1 MRRQIRFLALLLLV
15 ALALLSGIV
24 ISMGPWD
31 QRSTTIKLDVNQRF
45 QTIDGWAVYPR
56 YWEDDKVENRF
67 NRSYEPHT
75 EAVSRVLV
83 DDVGINAVRIEIW
96 SGLENPVD
104 YWIGHYQGRLSYTE
118 YKTLRYEK
126 VNDNED
132 PYTANLAG
140 FQFSKFDHRME
151 SMVLPIKRALE
162 ARGEKMYV
170 NVCYVDFGLGGKA
183 RQGSLSHADNPEE
196 FAEFVLVFFTRLR
209 DRYGIEPD
217 SFEVI
222 LEPDNTM
229 RWRGREIGRGLVA
242 VARRL
247 EANGFKPEYVAPS
260 AASMGNGIRYF
271 DEMVKVPGV
280 LGNLGTFAYH
290 RYGKQRTSLVEEIQA
305 RARKHGLKTAML
317 EYLDGDIDVLLEDL
331 VVGYVSSWQQWAAA
345 GKSEWG
351 GSKSFY
357 VFVDDSN
364 PNNVQVSVSGLSRH
378 LAQVFPFVRRGAVRI
393 AAISDNAAVTSAA
406 FINRDGG
413 QVVILRARDA
423 AGPVRIAGLAA
434 GRYVARFVG
443 NDRRAEDRPLIATHA
458 GETLTL
464 ELNRPGVLTVYSVR
478 SE

>member
-1 MRRQIRFLALLLLV
+1 MSLHWW
-15 ALALLSGIV
+15 
-24 ISMGPWD
+24 GP
-31 QRSTTIKLDVNQRF
+31 TTIMLDADRRF

-56 YWEDDKVENRF
+56 YWEDDKVQDRF
-67 NRSYEPHT
+67 DRSFERHT
-75 EAVSRVLV
+75 EEVSKVLV
-83 DDVGINAVRIEIW
+83 DEAGINAVRVEIW

-104 YWIGHYQGRLSYTE
+104 HWIGHYEGRSSYTE

-126 VNDNED
+126 VNDNDD
-132 PYTANLAG
+132 PYTANPAG

-151 SMVLPIKRALE
+151 TMVLPIKRALE

-170 NVCYVDFGLGGKA
+170 NVCYVDFGLRGKA

-196 FAEFVLVFFTRLR
+196 FAEFVLVFFKRLR
-209 DRYGIEPD
+209 DKYGIEPD

-222 LEPDNTM
+222 LEPDNTTQ
-229 RWRGREIGRGLVA
+229 WRGREIGRGLVS

-280 LGNLGTFAYH
+280 LQKLGTFAYH
-290 RYGKQRTSLVEEIQA
+290 RYGKQGTSLVEEIQA

-331 VVGYVSSWQQWAAA
+331 LVGHVSSWQQWAAA

-364 PNNVQVSVSGLSRH
+364 PSNVRISVSDLSLH
-378 LAQVFPFVRRGAVRI
+378 LAQVFRFVRRGAVRI
-393 AAISDNAAVTSAA
+393 GAISDNAAVISAA

-413 QVVILRARDA
+413 QVVILRARE
-423 AGPVRIAGLAA
+423 AGGSVRIAGLAA
-434 GRYVARFVG
+434 GRYAARFVD
-443 NDRRAEDRPLIATHA
+443 NDRRAEDRPPIAINA

-464 ELNRPGVLTVYSVR
+464 ELNRPGVLTVYSLT
-478 SE
+478 SK